1 MAINLT
7 IASKIAA
14 LGLASLLCMRTSG
27 VQILLMAFQGQA
39 SIPTAPDSS
48 KNTQIVDTVLITVIE
63 ETDVPALQEGPLTKI
78 EAREGTQ
85 VKPGDLLFQIDE
97 RRARIRVS
105 QAESDFAVAKK
116 KAESESEIILSET
129 ETRLAEASLQR
140 ALESRKRFPDTPSQ
154 AEVDEILLKIARA
167 KQHLE
172 KSKHEKELSE
182 LALKNA
188 ELHLELAKIEFENH
202 QIRSP
207 IRGVV
212 VELKARVG
220 EWVKPGQRLVRILRV
235 DKLRAEGFMTLEQA
249 QKTNVGA
256 SVTVIPDG
264 SSTTKLALP
273 GKIVFISPE
282 VDTNDNRKRFIAEI
296 DNAQEK
302 MAPGSRAK
310 LIIAGPQ

>member
-1 MAINLT
+1 MLIDFTNTSNLFV
-7 IASKIAA
+7 
-14 LGLASLLCMRTSG
+14 LWLASSLWTRTQCLQ
-27 VQILLMAFQGQA
+27 VFLMACLGQ
-39 SIPTAPDSS
+39 SSLISTIDST
-48 KNTQIVDTVLITVIE
+48 KNNQVVETVLITVIE
-63 ETDVPALQEGPLTKI
+63 ETEVPALQEGPITKI

-85 VKPGDLLFQIDE
+85 VKPGDLLFQIDD
-97 RRARIRVS
+97 RRAKIRVA
-105 QAESDFAVAKK
+105 QAESETTVARK

-154 AEVDEILLKIARA
+154 AEVDDILLKLARA

-172 KSKHEKELSE
+172 KSKQEKELSE

-188 ELHLELAKIEFENH
+188 ELQLELAKIEFENH

-220 EWVKPGQRLVRILRV
+220 EWVKPGQRLVRVLRV
-235 DKLRAEGFMTLEQA
+235 DKLRAEGFMTIEQA
-249 QKTNVGA
+249 QKTTVGA
-256 SVTVIPDG
+256 SVTVMPDG
-264 SSTTKLALP
+264 GAMSKLALP

-282 VDTNDNRKRFIAEI
+282 VDTNDNRKRFIADI
-296 DNAQEK
+296 DNSQEK
-302 MAPGSRAK
+302 LAPGSRAK
-310 LIIAGPQ
+310 LIIQGP